1 MSVPPESSGPL
12 QELRWA
18 ARLAWRDSRGA
29 KGKGLLYA
37 LSMALGIATL
47 TALGSFGADMRGAL
61 LSQTKNLLGADLVVY
76 SRQPFSETGQK
87 LLSDLPGTRA
97 ETKRFGTMA
106 HFPKSDQA
114 VLSRIRAMGE
124 GFPFYGTIITEP
136 ADAAS
141 SYQGG
146 THALVDAVLMERVG
160 AVVGD
165 QVRLGKQ
172 TFTIHGKIL
181 ETPGVPPA
189 ASVMGPRIYIGL
201 DQVDA
206 TGLLQ
211 QGSRVFYSYAYRFPD
226 SFNGDTWVEDHKTQL
241 REERLSWST
250 VDEQRQQIGDDM
262 DNLTAFLSLTALLT
276 LLLGGLGVAGAV
288 HYHVQQKTRQIGV
301 LRCLGATVR
310 QVILVYLIQV
320 MTMTL
325 FAVVVGVAVGLGLQL
340 FLPALIRE
348 FFPVAFEPS
357 FQTYEVA
364 IAAGWGFLLSFLLAL
379 APLAAVRKVS
389 PLVSFRA
396 FLNPPRAD
404 GLQYTCYGAVVLIWL
419 VFAVARTGSLKI
431 GGLFLLGL
439 AAAVGILYLTAR
451 LLSLAAR
458 RASKMG
464 LPFTWR
470 HGIASLFRP
479 QNQTLILMVILGMG
493 VFLIAVLGGAR
504 TMLLGQFSDVRQR
517 EKPNFI
523 AWDIQVDQLDQVL
536 QISRDMQVEPQ
547 NITPIVP
554 MRIEAINGKS
564 IGDLLATDIPHWALR
579 REYRSSYRAELG
591 DSETVIRGSYTGT
604 VAADTAV
611 IPISLE
617 QDIAA
622 DLQVDLGDKLT
633 LDVMGIPIET
643 EITSIRDVEWQSMA
657 PNFFILFPAGILEA
671 APQMLMYNARTD
683 SAEQVAALQRAII
696 KDHPNVMCVDLT
708 QMVQTFDGILD
719 KAATMVQFLA
729 GLCMLTGLVL
739 LGSALW
745 NSRYQRMGE
754 HALLRTLGAQT
765 RQVAWITL
773 TEYLLLGLLASLTG
787 ILLAMVA
794 SWALGVFWFKVD
806 PFPQP
811 LVFLVPC
818 LLLPPLTLVM
828 GYLSHRDLWRT
839 PAIFVLRGEN

>member
-1 MSVPPESSGPL
+1 MTEGERTGWVHDI
-12 QELRWA
+12 RWA
-18 ARLAWRDSRGA
+18 SRLAWRDSRGA
-29 KGKGLLYA
+29 KGKGFLYA

-47 TALGSFGADMRGAL
+47 VALGSFGADMRQAL
-61 LSQTKNLLGADLVVY
+61 AGQTKNLLGADLVVY
-76 SRQPFSETGQK
+76 SRQPFSETAQK
-87 LLSDLPGTRA
+87 LLTPLPGRRA

-106 HFPKSDQA
+106 HFPKTDQA
-114 VLSRIRAMGE
+114 VLSRIRAMGD
-124 GFPFYGTIITEP
+124 GFPFYGEILTEP
-136 ADAAS
+136 ADAAAT
-141 SYQGG
+141 YQQGPR
-146 THALVDAVLMERVG
+146 ALVDAVLLERVG
-160 AVVGD
+160 AQVGEEI
-165 QVRLGKQ
+165 RLGQQ

-189 ASVMGPRIYIGL
+189 ASVMGPRVYISL
-201 DQVDA
+201 DYVAA

-211 QGSRVFYSYAYRFPD
+211 QGSRVFYSYAYQFPD
-226 SFNGDTWVEDHKTQL
+226 SFDGDAWVETNKKDL
-241 REERLSWST
+241 RTERLSWST
-250 VDEQRQQIGDDM
+250 VNEQRQQIGDDM

-310 QVILVYLIQV
+310 QVVIVYMIQV

-357 FQTYEVA
+357 FQGYEVLL
-364 IAAGWGFLLSFLLAL
+364 AAGWGFLLSFLLAL
-379 APLAAVRKVS
+379 APLVAVRRVS

-396 FLNPPRAD
+396 FLNPPKAD
-404 GLQYTCYGAVVLIWL
+404 WLQYACYGAVILIWL
-419 VFAVARTGSLKI
+419 VFAVMRTGSFQI

-439 AAAVGILYLTAR
+439 IAAVGILYLTAR
-451 LLSLAAR
+451 LLAVAAR
-458 RASKMG
+458 RVSKMG

-470 HGIASLFRP
+470 HGVASLFRP

-493 VFLIAVLGGAR
+493 IFLIAVLGGAR
-504 TMLLGQFSDVRQR
+504 TMLIGQFSDVRQR

-523 AWDIQVDQLDQVL
+523 AWDIQVDQLDSVL
-536 QISRDMQVEPQ
+536 AISREMGVEPQ

-591 DSETVIRGSYTGT
+591 DSEKVIEGEFTGQ
-604 VAADTAV
+604 VAADIEV
-611 IPISLE
+611 VPISLE

-622 DLQVDLGDKLT
+622 DLQVALGDRLT
-633 LDVMGIPIET
+633 LDVMGIPLET

-657 PNFFILFPAGILEA
+657 PNFFIIFPAGILEA
-671 APQMLMYNARTD
+671 APQMFMFNGRTQ
-683 SAEQVAALQRAII
+683 SAEQVADLQRAII
-696 KDHPNVMCVDLT
+696 KNNPNVMCVDLT
-708 QMVQTFDGILD
+708 QMVKTFDGILD

-787 ILLAMVA
+787 VVLAVIA
-794 SWALGVFWFKVD
+794 NWALGLFLFKVD

-818 LLLPPLTLVM
+818 LTLPPLTLLL